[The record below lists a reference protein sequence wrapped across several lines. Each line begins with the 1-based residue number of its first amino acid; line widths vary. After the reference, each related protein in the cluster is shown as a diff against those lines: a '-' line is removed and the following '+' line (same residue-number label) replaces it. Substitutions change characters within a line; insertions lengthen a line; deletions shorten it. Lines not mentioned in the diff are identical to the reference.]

1 MDRASADAVKVA
13 DPAMNEASIAA
24 AFEDWWIDSYG
35 MPPGPHA
42 RMAHV
47 AFAAHL
53 LELVELMQQSQS
65 RDPVVRGSRG

>member
-1 MDRASADAVKVA
+1 MDCASADPVQIAN
-13 DPAMNEASIAA
+13 PAMNEASIAA

-42 RMAHV
+42 RITHV

-53 LELVELMQQSQS
+53 LELVELMQPSQNT
-65 RDPVVRGSRG
+65 DATV